1 MRHITLALS
10 LPLALFLASGS
21 LARAQGR
28 AAKVVVD
35 VAEKREIRDTQAVLG
50 QLVATR
56 RADIATRTAGVIE
69 KVTFIIGDRVRQGQP
84 LVELDSSR
92 IEIEKQAAKASL
104 EVARAGLDV
113 ADAKVKLAKIAFK
126 RQDGLKSST
135 AFSRSRY
142 DDLKQA
148 AVQARSE
155 RAQAEAQ
162 MHSAKSNLNRAEYDL
177 RHAQIKAPFDGVIIA
192 RQAQTGQYMTIGGT
206 VATLLDVTNLEIEA
220 DVPSNMAR
228 GLKIN
233 DTLTA
238 VLEGGVRQ
246 TVTVRTTIPVQNVST
261 RTRPVRFSAK
271 LDKLQAGHI
280 AIGSSV
286 SLQIPVSGPR
296 TVLSVPKDALL
307 QGPRGWLVYVVKDNK
322 AVPRPVQIGQ
332 AVQDRIEVKS
342 GVAAGDQVVIRGNE
356 RLRPGQSVRP
366 QQVNAKPAGSSPTA
380 KRG

>member
-1 MRHITLALS
+1 MKQLNQALLLSLAFLLAGSAHTLA
-10 LPLALFLASGS
+10 
-21 LARAQGR
+21 QGQ
-28 AAKVVVD
+28 AAKVIVD
-35 VAEKREIRDTQAVLG
+35 VAEKREVRDTQPVIG

-56 RADIATRTAGVIE
+56 RADIATRTAGVINE
-69 KVTFIIGDRVRQGQP
+69 VTFEVGDRIARGQS
-84 LVELDSSR
+84 LVQLDSSR
-92 IEIEKQAAKASL
+92 IEIEKEAAKASL
-104 EVARAGLDV
+104 EVAKAGLDV
-113 ADAKVKLAKIAFK
+113 ADAKVKLAEIAFK

-162 MHSAKSNLNRAEYDL
+162 MHSARSNLNRAEYDL
-177 RHAQIKAPFDGVIIA
+177 KHSKIKAPFDGVVIA
-192 RQAQTGQYMTIGGT
+192 RQAQPGQYMSPGGT

-228 GLKIN
+228 GLKVG
-233 DTLTA
+233 DALTA
-238 VLEGGVRQ
+238 VLEGGARQ
-246 TVTVRTTIPVQNVST
+246 TVTVRSTIPVQNVST
-261 RTRPVRFSAK
+261 RTRPIRFTAK
-271 LDKLQAGHI
+271 LDKLKAGHI

-286 SLQIPVSGPR
+286 TLQIPVSAPR
-296 TVLSVPKDALL
+296 TVVSVPKDALL
-307 QGPRGWLVYVVKDNK
+307 QGGGGWIVYVVKDNK
-322 AVPRPVQIGQ
+322 AMPRPVKIGQ

-342 GVAAGDQVVIRGNE
+342 GVAAGDKVVIRGNE

-366 QQVNAKPAGSSPTA
+366 QQVNAEPANAATAA